1 MNIQIKQVQIYEPEA
16 CDCCEGYWETKFTLT
31 IDDAFVM
38 MTEDP
43 VEIIQYI
50 SDHTAV
56 IDYMEEIYD

>member
-31 IDDAFVM
+31 IEGTFVM
-38 MTEDP
+38 MTDDLT
-43 VEIIQYI
+43 EILQYI

-56 IDYMEEIYD
+56 IDYIEESYD